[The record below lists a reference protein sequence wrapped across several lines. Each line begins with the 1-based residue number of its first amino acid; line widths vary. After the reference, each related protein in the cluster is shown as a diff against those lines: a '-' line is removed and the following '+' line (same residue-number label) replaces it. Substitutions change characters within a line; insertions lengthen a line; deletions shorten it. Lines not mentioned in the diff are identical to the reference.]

1 MTETNRRDVLATG
14 RLRIAALVVAVGL
27 THSAGALQPSAPA
40 DTAKFSGLR
49 QHQRCFDR
57 DYAREKK
64 SAVVAQGPNA
74 TRSADTD
81 DIDSDEIDSKDERIL
96 QEAAP
101 LPEPPEIARVQR
113 GLVSRFVGLFIND
126 GLEGW
131 SAIDLDRSM
140 LISVQRRIYDVRAKR
155 SHPFAD
161 PKFPAERHLGHSF
174 ARKFSS
180 KERIELEV
188 VSTVG
193 IDPQAMQAFICV
205 ANASWAAATEVPA
218 ISDGSQDTVLL
229 DVESNGGKTTY
240 FSKSVSFGG
249 PLGFVFEAMAKYLP
263 APSW

>member
-1 MTETNRRDVLATG
+1 LATG

-27 THSAGALQPSAPA
+27 THSVEALQPAASA
-40 DTAKFSGLR
+40 DTAKFSALR

-64 SAVVAQGPNA
+64 SVVAAQGANA

-81 DIDSDEIDSKDERIL
+81 DIDSDDIDSKDGRIL

-113 GLVSRFVGLFIND
+113 GLASRFVGLFIND

-180 KERIELEV
+180 KDRIELEV
-188 VSTVG
+188 VSTVE

-205 ANASWAAATEVPA
+205 ANASWAAAATELPA

-249 PLGFVFEAMAKYLP
+249 PLGFVFGAMAKYLP